1 MILEKMIYAA
11 MLAFAITAIL
21 TPIAIPLLRML
32 KFGQS
37 IRDIGPSWHNK
48 KAGTPTM
55 GGIAFIIG
63 IVVATIV
70 LCGLS
75 SNVLLLLTGSLGFGI
90 IGLMDDFI
98 KIVLKRNLGLKAW
111 QKIVL
116 QLIVAIIFIIMG
128 QGIGALDS
136 NISIPFTSNLF
147 DLGQWYLPVAVFIIL
162 ATVNSVNLT
171 DGIDGL
177 ASSVTGVVMIFF
189 AAALFCLANSFT
201 YISSVTYVFAGACF
215 GGLIGFL
222 IYNSYPAKIFMGDT
236 GSLFLGG
243 AVVSLALIMKNPI
256 IIVIVG
262 FVYFVEAL
270 SVIVQVASF
279 QLTGKRIF
287 RMSPIHHHFEM
298 CGWSEIKIVSVFS
311 VVTGILA
318 LIAFY
323 GILY

>member
-1 MILEKMIYAA
+1 MIYAA

-70 LCGLS
+70 LCGFS

-189 AAALFCLANSFT
+189 AAALFCLTNSFT

>member
-1 MILEKMIYAA
+1 MIYAIII
-11 MLAFAITAIL
+11 AFAITAIL
-21 TPIAIPLLRML
+21 TPISIPILTKL

-37 IRDIGPSWHNK
+37 IRKIGPTWHYA

-63 IVVATIV
+63 ITAATIIV
-70 LCGLS
+70 GGFNRQTLII
-75 SNVLLLLTGSLGFGI
+75 LTSCIGFGI
-90 IGLMDDFI
+90 VGLMDDFI
-98 KIVLKRNLGLKAW
+98 KIVLKRNLGFKAW

-116 QLIVAIIFIIMG
+116 QLIVAIVFVIMG
-128 QGIGALDS
+128 QGYGAFDS
-136 NISIPFTSNLF
+136 KIFIPFTNNMI
-147 DLGQWYLPVAVFIIL
+147 DLGQLYMPAAVFVIL

-189 AAALFCLANSFT
+189 SAALYVLSDLFT
-201 YISSVTYVFAGACF
+201 DISIVSSVNYIFASACL

-243 AVVSLALIMKNPI
+243 AVVSLALIMRHPFI
-256 IIVIVG
+256 ILMVG
-262 FVYFVEAL
+262 FIYFIEAL
-270 SVIVQVASF
+270 SVIIQVTCF
-279 QLTGKRIF
+279 KLTGKRVF
-287 RMSPIHHHFEM
+287 RMSPIHHHLEM
-298 CGWSEIKIVSVFS
+298 HGWSEIKIVTVFS
-311 VVTGILA
+311 IITGILS

-323 GILY
+323 SIIY